1 VDPGVTLLER
11 SLTYALGAVGGV
23 SPGVLTRPTPCA
35 DWDLGML
42 LEHLVESMDALL
54 EGLDAACVG
63 PVPAVAAGTGDPV
76 PAFRRRATALLGSCA
91 AAAGGGADGT
101 ARAVLVG
108 DRVLAARILTW
119 VGAVELA
126 VHGWD
131 VAQACGSGRPIPPGL
146 SRHLLAIVPL
156 VVTDATRQGQF
167 APPRATPPG
176 AGPGDRLVAFLGR
189 ELRADR

>member
-1 VDPGVTLLER
+1 MDPGVTLLER

-23 SPGVLTRPTPCA
+23 APGVLTHPTPCA

-76 PAFRRRATALLGSCA
+76 AAFRRRATALLGSCA
-91 AAAGGGADGT
+91 AAAGGADGID
-101 ARAVLVG
+101 RAVLVG
-108 DRVLAARILTW
+108 DRVLATRVLTW

-131 VAQACGSGRPIPPGL
+131 VAQACRSDRPIPPGL
-146 SRHLLAIVPL
+146 ARHLLAIVPL
-156 VVTDATRQGQF
+156 VVTDATREGQF
-167 APPRATPPG
+167 ALPRATPSG
-176 AGPGDRLVAFLGR
+176 AAPGDRLVAFLGR
-189 ELRADR
+189 EIRADR